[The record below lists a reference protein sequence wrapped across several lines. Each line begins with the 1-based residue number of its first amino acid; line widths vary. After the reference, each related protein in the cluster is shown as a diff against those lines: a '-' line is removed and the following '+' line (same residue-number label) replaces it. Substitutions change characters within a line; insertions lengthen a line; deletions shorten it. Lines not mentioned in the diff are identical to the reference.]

1 MNSNYTLITG
11 TLVIDTENIEVATE
25 TMSPKADFAG
35 IIADKFG
42 EVPHILFFSE
52 SPVEEYSC
60 NDEDAVV
67 DKIVSTR
74 PALKKVRDTEIPL
87 NAVDGKNITIE
98 EWAAKM
104 RLGIFAVPTVPDTN
118 HLYNGVGIIRK
129 E

>member
-1 MNSNYTLITG
+1 MKMNFNLITG
-11 TLVIDTENIEVATE
+11 TVVVDAENIKVATE
-25 TMSPKADFAG
+25 TLSPKADFAG

-67 DKIVSTR
+67 DQIASTR

-129 E
+129 G

>member
-1 MNSNYTLITG
+1 MKMNFNLITG
-11 TLVIDTENIEVATE
+11 TVVINVENIEVATE

-35 IIADKFG
+35 IIADKFC

-67 DKIVSTR
+67 DKIASTR
-74 PALKKVRDTEIPL
+74 PALKNARDTEIPL
-87 NAVDGKNITIE
+87 NAVDGKAVKIE
-98 EWAAKM
+98 EWAEKM
-104 RLGIFAVPTVPDTN
+104 RLGIFAVPTVPDVN